1 MDFNVSSKAIGK
13 SSVVLISVE
22 GELDIASAEEL
33 VEPTEVAVS
42 TARPLVFDLS
52 QCPFIDSSG
61 LRVVLQAHHALSDVG
76 ARLALVTDQVQAK
89 RLMSLTGTDLRIPV
103 FKSVDEALAWF
114 ETDEAEAPNAAGP
127 SASAPTNGRPPT
139 ASRLP

>member
-42 TARPLVFDLS
+42 TARPS
-52 QCPFIDSSG
+52 SSISRSARSSTRAGYEWCSRRTTPCP
-61 LRVVLQAHHALSDVG
+61 
-76 ARLALVTDQVQAK
+76 T
-89 RLMSLTGTDLRIPV
+89 
-103 FKSVDEALAWF
+103 
-114 ETDEAEAPNAAGP
+114 
-127 SASAPTNGRPPT
+127 
-139 ASRLP
+139 